1 VQSCRERQS
10 NGRAGRAQASPP
22 RVTFGTIVFNGMP
35 FVPYLLRSL
44 YPYAHQIIVVEGAVP
59 LMRAMASPT
68 GHSTDGTLEALRH
81 FASDEDPDRKL
92 VIVTAEDE
100 GHPDGVWPG
109 EKNEMCQAFA
119 RRATG
124 DWLWEV
130 DSDEFYSDIA
140 MERMLAWLAEHPQT
154 TAVSFRQRI
163 FWGSPD
169 WYVAGPFFKGSE
181 TGGQIYRIF
190 RWQPSWTYA
199 THFPPT
205 VRDDHGRDLRDLI
218 LCGADHTEAMGIFF
232 FHYSLLF
239 REQVERKWQYYAAR
253 GDKSADP
260 SVNWVE
266 RNWMQLTEPF
276 HVHNANR
283 YISWLERHRG
293 PHPREIQN
301 LWADVLAGRI
311 TATRRPMEDVAELT
325 RDPVFRVIRSLM
337 RTWPSDEELTKR
349 GRYRWQKT
357 LERLAIWYERRWARR
372 RGLHPDVGL
381 S

>member
-1 VQSCRERQS
+1 MNRS
-10 NGRAGRAQASPP
+10 GRTDCAKASLP

-35 FVPYLLRSL
+35 FIPYLLRSL
-44 YPYAHQIIVVEGAVP
+44 YPYAHQMIVVEGAVP
-59 LMRAMASPT
+59 LMRPIASPT
-68 GHSTDGTLEALRH
+68 GHSTDGTLEALRR
-81 FASDEDPDRKL
+81 FASEEDPDRKL
-92 VIVTAEDE
+92 LVVTSEDE

-130 DSDEFYSDIA
+130 DSDEFYSETA
-140 MERMLAWLAEHPQT
+140 MESMLAWLAEHPET

-181 TGGQIYRIF
+181 TGSQMHRLF

-205 VRDDHGRDLRDLI
+205 VRDDQGRDLRDLKW
-218 LCGADHTEAMGIFF
+218 CGPDETAAIGIVL

-239 REQVERKWQYYAAR
+239 REQVEQKWQYYAAR
-253 GDKSADP
+253 GDRSANP

-266 RNWMQLTEPF
+266 RNWMRLAEPF

-283 YISWLERHRG
+283 YVSWLERYRG

-301 LWADVLAGRI
+301 LWADVIAGRI
-311 TATRRPMEDVAELT
+311 PATRRPMEDVAELMH
-325 RDPVFRVIRSLM
+325 DPVFRVIRSLM
-337 RTWPSDEELTKR
+337 RTWPSDEELGRR

-357 LERLAIWYERRWARR
+357 LEQLAIWYERRWMRR
-372 RGLHPDVGL
+372 LGT
-381 S
+381 